1 MSQALD
7 IDLLR
12 TFTVIAEVR
21 ALSRA
26 ASRVGRTQ
34 SALSQQMKRLEEIV
48 DQPLFQRTGRGV
60 VLTHPGERLLVHAQ
74 RLLRLHDEAMAD
86 LRGTGLSGSI
96 RFGCPDDYAAVFLPA
111 LMREFARQHPHA
123 LVEVVCA
130 PTPRLLEQLDNRAV
144 DLAMISLPD
153 TDERLGAEA
162 DIRTQ
167 TRTATEAAA
176 EAETQAATKTAIETG
191 GAIIRREQLVWIGY
205 PGLDPAHFTPLP
217 LALSDADTLDHLAA
231 RAALERAGRAY
242 RIACASSSLSGLIA
256 LVRAGQAFAVIT
268 QTAVPPD
275 LAVLPADA
283 ALPPLPAVGITVKC
297 GRPRPSPLAG
307 AFAEH
312 IRQTLPIL

>member
-26 ASRVGRTQ
+26 ANRVGRTQ

-60 VLTHPGERLLVHAQ
+60 VLTNPGERLLVHAQ
-74 RLLRLHDEAMAD
+74 RILRLHDEAMAD
-86 LRGTGLSGSI
+86 LRGSGLSGSI
-96 RFGCPDDYAAVFLPA
+96 RFGCPDDYAAVFLPS

-130 PTPRLLEQLDNRAV
+130 PTPRLLEQLDKRAV
-144 DLAMISLPD
+144 DLAMISLPNV
-153 TDERLGAEA
+153 
-162 DIRTQ
+162 
-167 TRTATEAAA
+167 TASA
-176 EAETQAATKTAIETG
+176 EAEAEAG
-191 GAIIRREQLVWIGY
+191 DAIIRREQLVWIGY
-205 PGLDPAHFTPLP
+205 PGLDPAHFEPLP

-283 ALPPLPAVGITVKC
+283 ALPPLPAVGIAVKC
-297 GRPRPSPLAG
+297 GGPRPSPLAA